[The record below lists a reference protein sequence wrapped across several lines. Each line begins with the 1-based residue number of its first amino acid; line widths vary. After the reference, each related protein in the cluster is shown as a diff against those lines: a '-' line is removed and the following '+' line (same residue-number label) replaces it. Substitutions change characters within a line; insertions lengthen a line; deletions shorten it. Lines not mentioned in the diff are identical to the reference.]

1 MQYSISFDETFAA
14 LMVKALRKL
23 PLEEVEGPLS
33 ALIKHFREQEAAA
46 GTPVEAKQE
55 ISAEEQVV

>member
-1 MQYSISFDETFAA
+1 
-14 LMVKALRKL
+14 MVKALRKL

-33 ALIKHFREQEAAA
+33 ALIKHFREQKAAA